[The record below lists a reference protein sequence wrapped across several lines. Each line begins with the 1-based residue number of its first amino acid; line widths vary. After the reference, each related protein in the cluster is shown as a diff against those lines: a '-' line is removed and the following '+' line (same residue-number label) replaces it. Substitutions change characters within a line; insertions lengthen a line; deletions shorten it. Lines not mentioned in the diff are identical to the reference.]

1 MQEIIKIE
9 SCTQISE
16 SPFILT
22 LNNKFQF
29 IGDEARA
36 LEHFCQ
42 EGSEAR
48 IEYHMSNKDFIVEH
62 IRFSEE
68 AQKGTQI
75 NIYT

>member
-9 SCTQISE
+9 SCMQISE

-42 EGSEAR
+42 EGAEAR
-48 IEYHMSNKDFIVEH
+48 IQFHMSNKDFIVEN
-62 IRFSEE
+62 IRFPEG
-68 AQKGTQI
+68 AQKGNNI
-75 NIYT
+75 NIYI